1 MGAAMAPG
9 RSALDNKGVVMGA
22 TNIEKLRLAAE
33 GLILND
39 AQKHILAHR
48 LTRKLAHKLQASI
61 SVQEMLELVD
71 SAMRDMRSGT
81 NVMVVSDDAYRD
93 DRVVRRI

>member
-1 MGAAMAPG
+1 
-9 RSALDNKGVVMGA
+9 MGA

-48 LTRKLAHKLQASI
+48 LTRKLQASI
-61 SVQEMLELVD
+61 SVQEMLVLID
-71 SAMRDMRSGT
+71 SAMRDMRSGID
-81 NVMVVSDDAYRD
+81 VMVVSDDAYRD
-93 DRVVRRI
+93 NRVVRRS

>member
-1 MGAAMAPG
+1 
-9 RSALDNKGVVMGA
+9 MGA

-48 LTRKLAHKLQASI
+48 LTRKLARKLQVSI
-61 SVQEMLELVD
+61 SVQEMLELIE
-71 SAMRDMRSGT
+71 SAMRDMRSGID
-81 NVMVVSDDAYRD
+81 VLVVSDDAYRD
-93 DRVVRRI
+93 NRVVRRVQG